1 MGNILDKF
9 KEVVEEKKQIDT
21 SKKLRI
27 GIIGTGWI
35 AEAHVDGY
43 KRMPDVE
50 IVAAADLIRE
60 SGSFHE
66 ENGAW
71 RCGHQVLSK
80 S

>member
-35 AEAHVDGY
+35 AEA
-43 KRMPDVE
+43 
-50 IVAAADLIRE
+50 L
-60 SGSFHE
+60 
-66 ENGAW
+66 
-71 RCGHQVLSK
+71 
-80 S
+80 